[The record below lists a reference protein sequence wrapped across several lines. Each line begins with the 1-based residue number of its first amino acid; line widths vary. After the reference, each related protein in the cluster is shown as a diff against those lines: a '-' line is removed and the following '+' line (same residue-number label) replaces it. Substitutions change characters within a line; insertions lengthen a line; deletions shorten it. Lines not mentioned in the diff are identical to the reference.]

1 MQQLPT
7 APSLHV
13 QCDRVTDVRAHEL
26 RQHPAAQ
33 DVGSGW
39 LKIAQQEHFPDR
51 VLLVST
57 TSPVSVTFRH
67 EGAGFDHMRAS
78 LLASVYAC
86 RNPQQCLDDEIDVE
100 ETDATPAPT
109 VS

>member
-7 APSLHV
+7 APSLRV
-13 QCDRVTDVRAHEL
+13 QCECVTDLRAREL

-57 TSPVSVTFRH
+57 TSPVSLTFRH
-67 EGAGFDHMRAS
+67 EGTGFDHMRAS

-86 RNPQQCLDDEIDVE
+86 RNPQRLLANEIDVDQ
-100 ETDATPAPT
+100 TDAISAPT
-109 VS
+109 AS

>member
-13 QCDRVTDVRAHEL
+13 QCEVVTDARASEL
-26 RQHPAAQ
+26 RHHRAAQ
-33 DVGSGW
+33 HVGFGW

-51 VLLVST
+51 VLLIST

-67 EGAGFDHMRAS
+67 EGTGFDHMRAS
-78 LLASVYAC
+78 LIASVYAC
-86 RNPQQCLDDEIDVE
+86 RNPQQCLDDEIDVD
-100 ETDATPAPT
+100 ETDAAPAPT
-109 VS
+109 AS

>member
-7 APSLHV
+7 APSIHV
-13 QCDRVTDVRAHEL
+13 QCDCVNAVRACEL

-33 DVGSGW
+33 DVGFGW
-39 LKIAQQEHFPDR
+39 LKIAQQEHLPDR

-67 EGAGFDHMRAS
+67 QGTGFDHMRAS
-78 LLASVYAC
+78 LIASVYAC
-86 RNPQQCLDDEIDVE
+86 RNPQQFPGDEIDVS
-100 ETDATPAPT
+100 ETDAAPVPT
-109 VS
+109 AS